1 MLVVDDDFAV
11 RDTFKRMLTLEGFAV
26 RTAADAQGGLAQAI
40 AHRVDAIVLDL
51 RMPLVDGLG
60 FLHQLREHATSRE
73 IPVAIVTGDY
83 LIDDATIETAQALG
97 AVQFGWMIC
106 WTSSASSCSLLRHSL
121 FTDQRTRS
129 PQRALRKAA
138 RLIPP
143 LSRHGLI
150 QNTRR
155 SRTA

>member
-1 MLVVDDDFAV
+1 VTPVQSVLVVDDDFAV

-26 RTAADAQGGLAQAI
+26 RTAADAQGGFAQAI

-83 LIDDATIETAQALG
+83 LIDDATIETAQGLG
-97 AVQFGWMIC
+97 AVVKFKPVWLDD
-106 WTSSASSCSLLRHSL
+106 LLDIVRQL
-121 FTDQRTRS
+121 VQ
-129 PQRALRKAA
+129 PVAA
-138 RLIPP
+138 
-143 LSRHGLI
+143 
-150 QNTRR
+150 
-155 SRTA
+155 

>member
-1 MLVVDDDFAV
+1 MTPVQSVLVVDDDFAV

-83 LIDDATIETAQALG
+83 LIDDATIETAEALG
-97 AVQFGWMIC
+97 AVVKFKPVWLDD
-106 WTSSASSCSLLRHSL
+106 LLDIVHQL
-121 FTDQRTRS
+121 VH
-129 PQRALRKAA
+129 PVAA
-138 RLIPP
+138 
-143 LSRHGLI
+143 
-150 QNTRR
+150 
-155 SRTA
+155 